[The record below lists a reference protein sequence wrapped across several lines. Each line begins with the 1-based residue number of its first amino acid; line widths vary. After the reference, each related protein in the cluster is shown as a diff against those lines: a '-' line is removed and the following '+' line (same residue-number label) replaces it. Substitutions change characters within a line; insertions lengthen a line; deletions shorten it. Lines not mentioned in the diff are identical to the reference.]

1 MNNSVI
7 RKRQKLT
14 TNING
19 TKNQTKRAN
28 NKNQKTKQKHPEL
41 GNKKKQ
47 NILKINKQN
56 IGKINHYVLQR
67 STTVSKEK
75 GLAKGEAAT
84 DY

>member
-41 GNKKKQ
+41 GNKKK
-47 NILKINKQN
+47 NK
-56 IGKINHYVLQR
+56 
-67 STTVSKEK
+67 TF
-75 GLAKGEAAT
+75 
-84 DY
+84 